1 MVVLIAFQAHMGD
14 RLKVVITKD
23 DVRSDGVE
31 FEFLSHKH
39 FKSRDIFI
47 KIILLFED
55 WLHGL
60 WKILE

>member
-1 MVVLIAFQAHMGD
+1 MGD